1 MRRVLPAPVSVRKA
15 HEGRRTAATRAHSRE
30 TVCRLRGFTLIE
42 LLVVI
47 AIIAILAGM
56 LLPAL
61 ARAKSKAQ
69 LIKCVSNNKQ
79 VVLAFHMYADDFR
92 DALPLC
98 TDWNSA
104 GGTNGTY
111 DVFTAMT
118 NRPLYRYQG
127 SPEIFHC
134 PNDRG
139 DIFYEKNFGKKC
151 TNAYVQY
158 GTSYLMEWAGDFAR
172 TKRVTGDIH
181 GTGYAGQSMKLAE
194 IAQSAANKI
203 IQGDWPWHPNRGWDD
218 AKSRWH
224 NFKGKSLSVVCFGDG
239 HAEAYKFPTIKD
251 TDPFWSKPPDPNNA
265 WW

>member
-1 MRRVLPAPVSVRKA
+1 MTVRFPMRSRSS
-15 HEGRRTAATRAHSRE
+15 AA
-30 TVCRLRGFTLIE
+30 FTLIE

-61 ARAKSKAQ
+61 ARAKQKAVT
-69 LIKCVSNNKQ
+69 IKCVANNKQ
-79 VVLAFHMYADDFR
+79 VILAFHMYTDDNR
-92 DALPLC
+92 DTYPTC

-111 DVFTAMT
+111 DLFTAMT
-118 NRPLYRYQG
+118 NRPLYSYQG

-134 PNDRG
+134 PADRG
-139 DIFYEKNFGKKC
+139 DIFYEQNFGRKC

-158 GTSYLMEWAGDFAR
+158 GTSYLMEWVIDFAR
-172 TKRVTGDIH
+172 TRRVTGDRN
-181 GTGYAGQSMKLAE
+181 GTGASAQSIKGSEVAR
-194 IAQSAANKI
+194 SAANKI

-218 AKSRWH
+218 RKSQWH
-224 NFKGKSLSVVCFGDG
+224 NYKGKSLSVVAFGDG
-239 HAEAYKFPTIKD
+239 HAEAYKFPTKPAGD
-251 TDPFWSKPPDPNNA
+251 AFWGAVPDPGNA

>member
-1 MRRVLPAPVSVRKA
+1 MV
-15 HEGRRTAATRAHSRE
+15 GRTAA
-30 TVCRLRGFTLIE
+30 FTLIE

-69 LIKCVSNNKQ
+69 QIKCVVNNKQ
-79 VVLAFHMYADDFR
+79 VILAFQLYADDNR
-92 DALPLC
+92 DSYPLC

-111 DVFTAMT
+111 DTFTAMT

-134 PNDRG
+134 PNDKG
-139 DIFYEKNFGKKC
+139 DIFYERNFGKKA
-151 TNAYVQY
+151 TNCYVQY
-158 GTSYLMEWAGDFAR
+158 GTSYLMEWAVDFAR
-172 TKRVTGDIH
+172 TRRVTGDVGAGA
-181 GTGYAGQSMKLAE
+181 GTDAGRGIKSSE
-194 IAQSAANKI
+194 IALSAANKI
-203 IQGDWPWHPNRGWDD
+203 VQGDWPWHPNRGWDD
-218 AKSRWH
+218 RKSQWH
-224 NFKGKSLSVVCFGDG
+224 NYKGKSLSVVCFGDG
-239 HAEAYKFPTIKD
+239 HAEAFKFPTIKD
-251 TDPFWSKPPDPNNA
+251 TDPYWSKPPDSTQL